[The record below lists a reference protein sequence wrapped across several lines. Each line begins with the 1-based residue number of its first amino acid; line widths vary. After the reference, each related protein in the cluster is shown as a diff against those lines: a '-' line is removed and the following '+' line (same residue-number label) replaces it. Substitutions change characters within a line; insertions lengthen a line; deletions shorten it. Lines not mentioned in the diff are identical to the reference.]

1 MSDPFVIETGKLRT
15 VGTAFVSDAQPYHAM
30 CMKVRVTE
38 LEKEENTSG
47 EVGEEKVESG
57 EKKAESGE
65 KKAESEEKEKIERG
79 AEGNSMS
86 VEVEKAGNDATTHM
100 EEEETIDEELIRV
113 MRWIG
118 EKNRVDGESI
128 AREFSLKEYD
138 VLSTLEKLRRP

>member
-15 VGTAFVSDAQPYHAM
+15 VGTGFVSDEQPYHAM

-47 EVGEEKVESG
+47 EVGEEK
-57 EKKAESGE
+57 
-65 KKAESEEKEKIERG
+65 
-79 AEGNSMS
+79 AEGKTEGKSMN
-86 VEVEKAGNDATTHM
+86 VEMKKGENDATTHM

-118 EKNRVDGESI
+118 EENRVDEDSI
-128 AREFSLKEYD
+128 ARAFSLKEYD

>member
-15 VGTAFVSDAQPYHAM
+15 VGTGFVSDEQPYHAM

-47 EVGEEKVESG
+47 EVGEEKES
-57 EKKAESGE
+57 S
-65 KKAESEEKEKIERG
+65 
-79 AEGNSMS
+79 
-86 VEVEKAGNDATTHM
+86 EVEGKSMNVEMKKGENDATTHM

-118 EKNRVDGESI
+118 EENRVDEASI
-128 AREFSLKEYD
+128 ARAFSLKEHD

>member
-15 VGTAFVSDAQPYHAM
+15 VGTGFVSDEQPYHAM

-47 EVGEEKVESG
+47 EVGEEKESSG
-57 EKKAESGE
+57 EEKAEG
-65 KKAESEEKEKIERG
+65 KAEKGE
-79 AEGNSMS
+79 
-86 VEVEKAGNDATTHM
+86 NDATTHM

-118 EKNRVDGESI
+118 EENRVDEDSI
-128 AREFSLKEYD
+128 ARAFSLKEYD

>member
-15 VGTAFVSDAQPYHAM
+15 VGTGFVSDEQPYHAM

-47 EVGEEKVESG
+47 EVGEEKESSG
-57 EKKAESGE
+57 EEKAGS
-65 KKAESEEKEKIERG
+65 G
-79 AEGNSMS
+79 AEGKSMN
-86 VEVEKAGNDATTHM
+86 VEMKKGENDATTHM

-118 EKNRVDGESI
+118 EENRVDEDSI
-128 AREFSLKEYD
+128 ARAFSLKEYD

>member
-57 EKKAESGE
+57 EKKAES
-65 KKAESEEKEKIERG
+65 EEKEKIERG

-118 EKNRVDGESI
+118 EENRVDGESI

>member
-15 VGTAFVSDAQPYHAM
+15 VGTGFVSDEQPYHAM

-47 EVGEEKVESG
+47 EVGEEKESSG
-57 EKKAESGE
+57 EEKAGS
-65 KKAESEEKEKIERG
+65 G
-79 AEGNSMS
+79 AEGKSMN
-86 VEVEKAGNDATTHM
+86 VEMKKGENDATTHM

-118 EKNRVDGESI
+118 EENRVDEASI
-128 AREFSLKEYD
+128 ARAFSLKEHD

>member
-1 MSDPFVIETGKLRT
+1 M
-15 VGTAFVSDAQPYHAM
+15 SDAQPYHAM

-47 EVGEEKVESG
+47 EVGEEKV
-57 EKKAESGE
+57 ESGE

-118 EKNRVDGESI
+118 EENRVDGESI

>member
-15 VGTAFVSDAQPYHAM
+15 VGTGFVSDEQPYHAM

-47 EVGEEKVESG
+47 EVGEEK
-57 EKKAESGE
+57 
-65 KKAESEEKEKIERG
+65 
-79 AEGNSMS
+79 AEGKTEGKSMN
-86 VEVEKAGNDATTHM
+86 VEMKKGENDATTHM

-118 EKNRVDGESI
+118 EENRVDEASI
-128 AREFSLKEYD
+128 ARAFSLKEHD

>member
-65 KKAESEEKEKIERG
+65 KEKIERG

-118 EKNRVDGESI
+118 EENRVDGESI

>member
-15 VGTAFVSDAQPYHAM
+15 VGTGFVSDEQPYHAM

-47 EVGEEKVESG
+47 EVGEEKES
-57 EKKAESGE
+57 S
-65 KKAESEEKEKIERG
+65 
-79 AEGNSMS
+79 
-86 VEVEKAGNDATTHM
+86 EVEGKSMNVEMKKGENDATTHM

-118 EKNRVDGESI
+118 EENRVDEASI
-128 AREFSLKEYD
+128 ARAFSLKEHD
-138 VLSTLEKLRRP
+138 VLSPLEKLRRP

>member
-15 VGTAFVSDAQPYHAM
+15 VGTGFVSDEQPYHAM

-47 EVGEEKVESG
+47 EVGEEKAGS
-57 EKKAESGE
+57 
-65 KKAESEEKEKIERG
+65 G
-79 AEGNSMS
+79 AEGKSMN
-86 VEVEKAGNDATTHM
+86 VEMKKGENDATTHM

-118 EKNRVDGESI
+118 EENRVDEASI
-128 AREFSLKEYD
+128 ARAFSLKEYD